1 MRQMKEILY
10 TISLKRETYPIES
23 IYTDVVILL
32 LVPDLMV
39 INIEWGSLKIIPK
52 DPKSSF
58 IPIKTRY
65 QKSFNYI

>member
-1 MRQMKEILY
+1 MDFTISIICLCELCVMRQMKEILY

-39 INIEWGSLKIIPK
+39 INIE
-52 DPKSSF
+52 
-58 IPIKTRY
+58 
-65 QKSFNYI
+65 